1 MVLFLKAIS
10 LIIWLGI
17 MFLLIRASLILPRP
31 YYRKGVHTTDR
42 KAANQSDVS
51 NTGSRYVR
59 KNSW

>member
-42 KAANQSDVS
+42 KAANQSNVS
-51 NTGSRYVR
+51 NTGS
-59 KNSW
+59 